1 MATDKSTSATASAS
15 GSEVKEAFGVNNGPR
30 FTDDQLADIQ
40 SFNDLQALFE
50 AEGTVVDSFEDY
62 GTGFDVVDSKDQL
75 IGKPFIILEWRF
87 NDGDY
92 GVFVSCLVVTEDNR
106 KMILN
111 DGSSG
116 IRAQL
121 ESVTKR
127 REAAGSDQPQRGL
140 MCKRGLT
147 VSRYQYVDS
156 ASGESRPAATYYLA

>member
-1 MATDKSTSATASAS
+1 MAQTKSSDATASDS
-15 GSEVKEAFGVNNGPR
+15 TDIVPEAFGVNNGPR
-30 FTDDQLADIQ
+30 FTDDQLAEIQ
-40 SFNDLQALFE
+40 SFNDLSALFD
-50 AEGTVVDSFEDY
+50 AEGVTVDSLEDY
-62 GTGFDVVDSKDQL
+62 GTGFEVVESKDQL

-92 GVFVSCLVVTEDNR
+92 GVFVSALLVTEDNR

-127 REAAGSDQPQRGL
+127 REARGQDQPQRGL
-140 MCKRGLT
+140 MCKR
-147 VSRYQYVDS
+147 
-156 ASGESRPAATYYLA
+156 